1 MATIREDEMKKKPKY
16 TTDLPRR
23 IYTYFAAYSGQ
34 GAPSLSKFAREVGIT
49 VEDIRRFRERHRE
62 FDRAIAE
69 CNEIRRDYLIDNA
82 LARKQDGALT
92 KFLLSCEFGM
102 GEDAPDED
110 ARRLEVTLEVIDE

>member
-82 LARKQDGALT
+82 LTRRFDPSLVKY
-92 KFLLSCEFGM
+92 LLENERIRG
-102 GEDAPDED
+102 GDED
-110 ARRLEVTLEVIDE
+110 SLDIRLEVVE